1 MSHFW
6 SPLNQNSTLCGK
18 QLRTTTS
25 FHCFSRFSLV
35 ANCPF
40 TGTICVTL
48 FPFLRETFRKI
59 WQIKVITTPELFNI
73 FQRMEQLGLG
83 LDFGFFTHR
92 CHFRCGKRNGLIF
105 PNHID
110 TSLQCNKIF
119 PILIATYIFIIV
131 MGSCWLDFTL
141 YRNFSTVRF
150 SFNIPPGFMDCVC
163 ASKDVECDQLFFAQP
178 HTLGHPHG
186 HPQHHLLLHLHERQ
200 VENLHLQ
207 HPLII

>member
-18 QLRTTTS
+18 QLRTTIS
-25 FHCFSRFSLV
+25 FHCFCRFSLV

-59 WQIKVITTPELFNI
+59 CQIKAITTPELFNN

-105 PNHID
+105 PDHID
-110 TSLQCNKIF
+110 TSFQCNKTF

-131 MGSCWLDFTL
+131 MGSCWLDFTS
-141 YRNFSTVRF
+141 YQNFSTVGRQIFIQHSSRF
-150 SFNIPPGFMDCVC
+150 YGLCVRIEGC
-163 ASKDVECDQLFFAQP
+163 GV
-178 HTLGHPHG
+178 
-186 HPQHHLLLHLHERQ
+186 
-200 VENLHLQ
+200 
-207 HPLII
+207 